1 MHMIL
6 YVVAIQIE
14 TTGYGKERGDMY
26 YHIGKK
32 VRYFA
37 VALCIIGVLA
47 SIGTGVYLYAE
58 EKLDVVP
65 ALAIC
70 IGGSILFW
78 LLSWVTYCI
87 GDTNVRIE
95 RLEDKLIPKPVY
107 TQYLAGNNPLRGQCE
122 ICGKTTDLVNAKI
135 EDKLGTRYRKL
146 CRECYMTN
154 NCKPAD

>member
-1 MHMIL
+1 
-6 YVVAIQIE
+6 
-14 TTGYGKERGDMY
+14 MY

-58 EKLDVVP
+58 EK
-65 ALAIC
+65 
-70 IGGSILFW
+70 
-78 LLSWVTYCI
+78 
-87 GDTNVRIE
+87 
-95 RLEDKLIPKPVY
+95 
-107 TQYLAGNNPLRGQCE
+107 LAGNNPLRGQCE